1 MIIKYKA
8 GDYIALF
15 VIVDRHKASGVLE
28 FMKKLGVTG
37 GTILQ
42 GYGTVKSGLLSF
54 LELNEDKKE
63 ILMMI
68 VNKKL
73 EDMLIDKLLEK
84 YKLHKKNHGIAFSI
98 DVYRMIGS
106 HIERVSGD
114 MDNTNR
120 EIKYEAVFV
129 IVENGKGDFVVEAAQ
144 KAGAKGATIVHGRGS
159 GIHETDNIFGL
170 VIEPEKEIVIML
182 IKREDVD
189 RVTKSVREAI
199 DIEKPGQG
207 IMFIMDVNRTAGILD

>member
-98 DVYRMIGS
+98 DVYRMLGS

>member
-98 DVYRMIGS
+98 DVYRMLGS

-207 IMFIMDVNRTAGILD
+207 IMFIIDVNRTAGILD

>member
-28 FMKKLGVTG
+28 FMKTLGVTG

-42 GYGTVKSGLLSF
+42 GLGTVKSGLLSF

-68 VNKKL
+68 VDKKL
-73 EDMLIDKLLEK
+73 EDKLIDKLLEK

-98 DVYRMIGS
+98 DVYRMLGS
-106 HIERVSGD
+106 HIKRESGD
-114 MDNTNR
+114 MDNTSR
-120 EIKYEAVFV
+120 DIKYEAVFV
-129 IVENGKGDFVVEAAQ
+129 IVENGKADFVVEAAQ

-189 RVTKSVREAI
+189 GVTKSVREAI
-199 DIEKPGQG
+199 DIEEPGQG

>member
-63 ILMMI
+63 IIMMI

-98 DVYRMIGS
+98 DVYRMLGS

>member
-28 FMKKLGVTG
+28 FMKTLGVTG

-54 LELNEDKKE
+54 FELNEDKKE

-73 EDMLIDKLLEK
+73 EDMLIDRLLEK

-98 DVYRMIGS
+98 DVYRMLGS

-114 MDNTNR
+114 MENTNR

-182 IKREDVD
+182 IKRQDVD